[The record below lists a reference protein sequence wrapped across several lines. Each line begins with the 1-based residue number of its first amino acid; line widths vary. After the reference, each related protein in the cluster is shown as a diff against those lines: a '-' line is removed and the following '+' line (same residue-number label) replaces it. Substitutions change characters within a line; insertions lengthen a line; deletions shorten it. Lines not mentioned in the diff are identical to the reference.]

1 MNWTCLYKT
10 SSRFEAEAI
19 KGNLENE
26 GIACVILNKQDS
38 SYLAFGM
45 VEVHVPAEK
54 LAEAQALIDG
64 HAKAPNEH

>member
-45 VEVHVPAEK
+45 VEVHVPVEK
-54 LAEAQALIDG
+54 LEEAQALLDG
-64 HAKAPNEH
+64 HAKAPNKN